1 MLDTSDKS
9 LVLYPSH
16 FDKLLFLKVVHRQI
30 IELASEIKNFISSSS
45 VQIFE
50 YFRLDNILCP
60 IIAEAKIINM
70 QIEIVHIFHLYVKI
84 VG

>member
-16 FDKLLFLKVVHRQI
+16 FDKLLFLKVVQI

-60 IIAEAKIINM
+60 IIAEVKIINM
-70 QIEIVHIFHLYVKI
+70 QIEIVHIFHLYAKI

>member
-1 MLDTSDKS
+1 MDTSDKS
-9 LVLYPSH
+9 LVLYPSR
-16 FDKLLFLKVVHRQI
+16 FDKLLFLKVVQI
-30 IELASEIKNFISSSS
+30 IELASEIKNVISSSS

-60 IIAEAKIINM
+60 IIAEVKIINM
-70 QIEIVHIFHLYVKI
+70 QIEIVHIFHLYAKI

>member
-16 FDKLLFLKVVHRQI
+16 FDKLLFLKVVQI

>member
-9 LVLYPSH
+9 LVLYPSR
-16 FDKLLFLKVVHRQI
+16 FDKLLFLKVVQI

-60 IIAEAKIINM
+60 IIAEVKIINM
-70 QIEIVHIFHLYVKI
+70 QIEIVHIFHLYAKI

>member
-16 FDKLLFLKVVHRQI
+16 FDKLLFLKVVQI

-70 QIEIVHIFHLYVKI
+70 QIEIVHIFHLCAKI